1 MYARIAAAWP
11 LAFGEQRVMTQDS
24 IQKHIELIARH
35 EQEFLDKRTPSERLG
50 DLIAGAVGN
59 LKFVA
64 VHLILFYGWVFFNSI
79 PGHRHFDPAPF
90 SLLATFITLE
100 AILLSSFILMRQA
113 RIGRREEEREHL
125 MLQLLLLTEKEI
137 TAVLD
142 LNRQIARQI
151 GLERAA
157 DRPLVE
163 ELSQH
168 TSIDDVTQSIR
179 DNLGGTE

>member
-1 MYARIAAAWP
+1 MP
-11 LAFGEQRVMTQDS
+11 QDS
-24 IQKHIELIARH
+24 IQQHVELIARH
-35 EQEFLDKRTPSERLG
+35 EQEFLDGRTPSERLG
-50 DLIAGAVGN
+50 DVIAGAAGN
-59 LKFVA
+59 LIFVA
-64 VHLILFYGWVFFNSI
+64 IHLVLFTAWVVFNSL
-79 PGHRHFDPAPF
+79 PGRPHVDPAPF
-90 SLLATFITLE
+90 SLLATFIALE

-113 RIGRREEEREHL
+113 RIGRREDEREHL

-168 TSIDDVTQSIR
+168 TSIDDVTQ
-179 DNLGGTE
+179 